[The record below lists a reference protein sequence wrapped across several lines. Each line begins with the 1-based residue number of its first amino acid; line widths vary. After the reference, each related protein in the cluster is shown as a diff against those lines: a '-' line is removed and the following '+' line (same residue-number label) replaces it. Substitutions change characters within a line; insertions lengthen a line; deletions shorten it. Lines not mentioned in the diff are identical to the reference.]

1 MFKTQVYGLVLLSVC
16 LSLVSG
22 ARAGSKP
29 VRSGPRSITS
39 MGLGSGR

>member
-1 MFKTQVYGLVLLSVC
+1 MFTKLLYGLLLLSVC

-29 VRSGPRSITS
+29 VGTGPTSITS
-39 MGLGSGR
+39 MDLGSGR